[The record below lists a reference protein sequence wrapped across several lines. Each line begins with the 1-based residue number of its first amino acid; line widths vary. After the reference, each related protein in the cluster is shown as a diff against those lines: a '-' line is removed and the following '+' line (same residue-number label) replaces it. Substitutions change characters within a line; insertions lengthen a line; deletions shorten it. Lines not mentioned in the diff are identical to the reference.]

1 MFYAVRSPVSIWADA
16 NKVMVMRGFTELMP
30 PSSERTSVLAAADEA
45 GDLTAN
51 LLAFGRRDTGN
62 EAVIDLGS
70 NILKSTNLLQRLLGS
85 TIRLEA
91 RLPDTAVWCGISE
104 GQLNQ
109 VLLNLV
115 TNAKHAMPKGGA
127 LQIQLVTLELALPEA
142 QQHTLR
148 AGEYARLCVIDDGI
162 GMSTE
167 VLAQAVRP
175 FFTTKATTAGSGLG
189 LASVYG
195 IVTSLGGTL
204 ELESAPGAG
213 TSVLIYIPVLQTGET
228 TSGATGAGTAEGLPA
243 PGDWRRAAD
252 ATATENA
259 DNPERVP

>member
-167 VLAQAVRP
+167 VLAQAVDP
-175 FFTTKATTAGSGLG
+175 FFYDQGYDCRFRSRSG
-189 LASVYG
+189 
-195 IVTSLGGTL
+195 
-204 ELESAPGAG
+204 
-213 TSVLIYIPVLQTGET
+213 
-228 TSGATGAGTAEGLPA
+228 
-243 PGDWRRAAD
+243 
-252 ATATENA
+252 
-259 DNPERVP
+259 ERVWNCYFTGGYTRTGKCTRSRHFCADLHPGSTDRRNNQRSDRRRHCRRVTCAR